1 MHSRLISSR
10 EFKKTK
16 YNNILISLIIF
27 YYFFY
32 FFNPRIFFFLVVVC
46 PISCGQPQTQ
56 SLSLSRSFLLSSFL
70 LSHHHLINLLSSSS
84 VFLHHWFAHRY
95 SLFSL
100 LFFIL
105 PSLSFFTLSLYCLVL
120 CLHLPSP
127 LYCVSLPAG
136 SPHRFTLTQPQ
147 SCWLQCL
154 LFLPEYLLF
163 VLYIPYVLDC

>member
-1 MHSRLISSR
+1 M
-10 EFKKTK
+10 
-16 YNNILISLIIF
+16 
-27 YYFFY
+27 
-32 FFNPRIFFFLVVVC
+32 VVC

-105 PSLSFFTLSLYCLVL
+105 PSLSFFYTLFILFG
-120 CLHLPSP
+120 
-127 LYCVSLPAG
+127 SLPAPSLPAILRL
-136 SPHRFTLTQPQ
+136 SPGWFSASLHLDSTSVLLVTVSFVSARVLVVRFIY
-147 SCWLQCL
+147 SIRSGL
-154 LFLPEYLLF
+154 LRRFEEQRKEKREEPVV
-163 VLYIPYVLDC
+163 VLSYKELIV